1 MKGERCLLEPD
12 LTDNRQELCL
22 GSVMLQLKSRVR
34 VTAGGPKGPVGL
46 GEVSRLLR
54 QKRRTLTGA
63 RPSPTK
69 DPVCLKPAS
78 ASQEKDQRN
87 VEAMT

>member
-1 MKGERCLLEPD
+1 MLEPD
-12 LTDNRQELCL
+12 LTTDRSYCL

-54 QKRRTLTGA
+54 QKRRTL
-63 RPSPTK
+63 
-69 DPVCLKPAS
+69 
-78 ASQEKDQRN
+78 
-87 VEAMT
+87 